1 MRYRQG
7 ELDGMLVGDA
17 GYPALPFL
25 LTPIGNPATDEEI
38 RFDTCVFYK
47 LYNVKMVHNEFIPH
61 LMFNV
66 RHLMTN
72 KKSITS

>member
-38 RFDTCVFYK
+38 RFYMFHNYNFKNHYVFCLLITY
-47 LYNVKMVHNEFIPH
+47 
-61 LMFNV
+61 MF
-66 RHLMTN
+66 
-72 KKSITS
+72 